1 MLSTGCKS
9 GGVAGGTRPGA
20 LRTPYRLAWWPPGLD
35 ILLVAVSQRGTS
47 SRHRTRTTLA
57 AACDDGGELV
67 RRCAAS
73 GRPMLAKVD
82 PYGDL
87 VLTSSEMEQLID
99 ELRSSDIPRHGA
111 ASRVVHETLELA
123 ARGAVEPATELHF
136 VGDQHT
142 AQVRFEP
149 LSVRPT
155 LRR

>member
-1 MLSTGCKS
+1 
-9 GGVAGGTRPGA
+9 
-20 LRTPYRLAWWPPGLD
+20 
-35 ILLVAVSQRGTS
+35 
-47 SRHRTRTTLA
+47 
-57 AACDDGGELV
+57 
-67 RRCAAS
+67 
-73 GRPMLAKVD
+73 MLAKVD

-111 ASRVVHETLELA
+111 AGRVVHETLELA

-142 AQVRFEP
+142 AQVRSEP
-149 LSVRPT
+149 LSARST